1 MNLIRKIVI
10 GQNPKDDMAY
20 YVGMRVGENKIVV
33 IEFKERG
40 YYKTGERTYKIY
52 IEHPKDGTMFWKE
65 VANMPCIVEYD
76 LNF

>member
-10 GQNPKDDMAY
+10 GQNPKDAMAY

-33 IEFKERG
+33 IEFNERG
-40 YYKTGERTYKIY
+40 YHKTGERGYNIY
-52 IEHPKDGTMFWKE
+52 IEHPEDGTMFWKE
-65 VANMPCIVEYD
+65 VVNMPCIVEYD

>member
-10 GQNPKDDMAY
+10 GQNPKDAMAY
-20 YVGMRVGENKIVV
+20 YIGMRVGDNKIVV
-33 IEFKERG
+33 IEFNERG
-40 YYKTGERTYKIY
+40 YNKTGERSYNIF

-65 VANMPCIVEYD
+65 VVNMPCIVEYD